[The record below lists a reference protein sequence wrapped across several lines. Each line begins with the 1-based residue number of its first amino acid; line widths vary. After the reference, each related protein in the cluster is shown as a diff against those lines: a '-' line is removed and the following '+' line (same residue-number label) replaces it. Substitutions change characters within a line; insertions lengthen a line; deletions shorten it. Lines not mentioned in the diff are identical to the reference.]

1 MIQRVQTLYMS
12 IVVIACMSLF
22 FFPITKYFN
31 DVQGTYVFF
40 ITGMKYMIEPPITV
54 NFWLTFP
61 LLILVVSS
69 LILAMAAIILYKK
82 RGLQLWFVNISFLL
96 HVVLII
102 LIFLFYINKFESL
115 YNAKPSYQFGI
126 FIPLIS
132 LVCIIMASRAI
143 RKDEALVKS
152 SDRLR

>member
-1 MIQRVQTLYMS
+1 MIQRMQTLYMS
-12 IVVIACMSLF
+12 IVVIACISMF
-22 FFPITKYFN
+22 FFPIARYFN

-40 ITGMKYMIEPPITV
+40 ITGMKYMIEPPVTV

-69 LILAMAAIILYKK
+69 LILIVAAIFLYKK
-82 RGLQLWFVNISFLL
+82 RGLQLWFVNITFLL
-96 HVVLII
+96 HIALII
-102 LIFLFYINKFESL
+102 LIFLYYINHFETL
-115 YNAKPSYQFGI
+115 FNTRPSYQFGI

-132 LVCIIMASRAI
+132 LLGIILASRAI

>member
-12 IVVIACMSLF
+12 IVVIACILLF
-22 FFPITKYFN
+22 FFPLARYIG
-31 DVQGTYVFF
+31 DRGTYIFF
-40 ITGMKYMIEPPITV
+40 ITGMKLTGEIPAVI

-61 LLILVVSS
+61 LVLIVVSS
-69 LILAMAAIILYKK
+69 LVLVIAAIFLYKK
-82 RGLQLWFVNISFLL
+82 RGLQLWFVNIAFLL

-102 LIFLFYINKFESL
+102 LVFLFYINHFEPIC
-115 YNAKPSYQFGI
+115 NAKASYQFGI

-132 LVCIIMASRAI
+132 LICIILASRAI

-152 SDRLR
+152 TDRLR